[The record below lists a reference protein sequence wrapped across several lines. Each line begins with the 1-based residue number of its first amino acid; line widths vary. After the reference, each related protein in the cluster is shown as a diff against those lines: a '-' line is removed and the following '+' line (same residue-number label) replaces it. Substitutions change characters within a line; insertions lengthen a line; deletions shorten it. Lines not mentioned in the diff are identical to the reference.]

1 MDAKGWLIEYQ
12 RMCRKYRDGESG
24 NCVGCPLEYEY
35 CGFDEELDEER
46 ISDIVSAV
54 EKWSAE
60 HPLVTNGEAAVGMME
75 KMDAPY
81 IRCRKN
87 EVGQV
92 EMILDASWWD
102 AEYKG
107 E

>member
-1 MDAKGWLIEYQ
+1 MDAAI
-12 RMCRKYRDGESG
+12 
-24 NCVGCPLEYEY
+24 V
-35 CGFDEELDEER
+35 ER
-46 ISDIVSAV
+46 WG
-54 EKWSAE
+54 KE
-60 HPLVTNGEAAVGMME
+60 HTNGEAIASMME

-81 IRCRKN
+81 IRCKKN

>member
-1 MDAKGWLIEYQ
+1 MDAAI
-12 RMCRKYRDGESG
+12 
-24 NCVGCPLEYEY
+24 V
-35 CGFDEELDEER
+35 ER
-46 ISDIVSAV
+46 WV
-54 EKWSAE
+54 KE
-60 HPLVTNGEAAVGMME
+60 HTNGEAIASMME

-81 IRCRKN
+81 IRCKKN

>member
-1 MDAKGWLIEYQ
+1 MDAAIFIRKFMKICTSYQ
-12 RMCRKYRDGESG
+12 
-24 NCVGCPLEYEY
+24 NCDLCPLAQVY
-35 CGFDEELDEER
+35 CQKEEVNEEELVSVVER
-46 ISDIVSAV
+46 WGK
-54 EKWSAE
+54 ER
-60 HPLVTNGEAAVGMME
+60 TNGEAIVGMME

-102 AEYKG
+102 AGYKG